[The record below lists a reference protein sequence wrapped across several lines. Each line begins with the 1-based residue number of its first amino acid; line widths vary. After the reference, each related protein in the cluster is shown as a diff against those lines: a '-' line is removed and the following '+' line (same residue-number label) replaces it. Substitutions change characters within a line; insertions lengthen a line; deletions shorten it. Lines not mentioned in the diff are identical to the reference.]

1 MLSGATGCSE
11 APCIPPGQQ
20 VGLMNR
26 KRRGTAA
33 RHDRRP
39 HVWRAGVGRAAGRV
53 GAGSGRPATLR
64 STASSL
70 HQGGGIIN
78 GRKRDQPPVIRVI
91 REGPARHGSVAGA
104 PKHRQRILSVR
115 RSGWCRNAG
124 PQQWYGRGDPKY
136 SRRQHNGRLPPV
148 SRHPPPIRLLFG
160 VGKRRGGAWVR
171 QFSPPCVPPG
181 HAVSRCSGPTRGSSR
196 RQKPSD
202 LPVRPRP
209 RARVATGRSDCSHR
223 STGRLFPCKVC
234 CSTRVHMYLLTDAHS
249 MFVMG

>member
-1 MLSGATGCSE
+1 MHAASPPERSLTAYTLDEQPDPSRERRTYRSLKRPPASSTKSGRTAVLSGATGCSE

-64 STASSL
+64 TASSL
-70 HQGGGIIN
+70 HQGGGRIN
-78 GRKRDQPPVIRVI
+78 GRKPDQPPVIRVI

-124 PQQWYGRGDPKY
+124 PQQWYY
-136 SRRQHNGRLPPV
+136 
-148 SRHPPPIRLLFG
+148 
-160 VGKRRGGAWVR
+160 
-171 QFSPPCVPPG
+171 
-181 HAVSRCSGPTRGSSR
+181 
-196 RQKPSD
+196 
-202 LPVRPRP
+202 PR
-209 RARVATGRSDCSHR
+209 
-223 STGRLFPCKVC
+223 
-234 CSTRVHMYLLTDAHS
+234 
-249 MFVMG
+249 